1 MTAASTS
8 TTAAIAARRRQTQA
22 KLAQLDK
29 AISQLRRERHR
40 LTVRGIAERAGVSAT
55 FCYENQEARALVQ
68 GVIAD
73 ASRRRDGDTKQ
84 QHDRIEASWRE
95 RALNAE
101 EALTRTQQAVFA
113 QRQQIGELMGQLR
126 DTEQAVPGG
135 SVQAVLAENV
145 TLKRRLDQMTR
156 EHRSLQERLEGSR
169 SNLRFAEK
177 RIADLEDQLLEQG
190 PP

>member
-8 TTAAIAARRRQTQA
+8 TKAAIAARRLQTQA

-29 AISQLRRERHR
+29 AVGQLRRERGR

-68 GVIAD
+68 EAIAD
-73 ASRRRDGDTKQ
+73 ACRRRDGDNHQ
-84 QHDRIEASWRE
+84 EHDRIEASWRE

-101 EALTRTQQAVFA
+101 DALTRTQQAVFA

-126 DTEQAVPGG
+126 DTEQAVPGD
-135 SVQAVLAENV
+135 SIQTVLAENV

-177 RIADLEDQLLEQG
+177 RIADLEVQLLEQG

>member
-1 MTAASTS
+1 MTTASTS
-8 TTAAIAARRRQTQA
+8 TTAAIAARRRQTQD

-29 AISQLRRERHR
+29 AVSQLRRERRR

-55 FCYENQEARALVQ
+55 FCYENQKARALVQ
-68 GVIAD
+68 RAIAD
-73 ASRRRDGDTKQ
+73 VGRRHDGDTQ
-84 QHDRIEASWRE
+84 QEHDRIEASWRE

-101 EALTRTQQAVFA
+101 DALTRTQQTVFA

-126 DTEQAVPGG
+126 DTEQTVPGDF
-135 SVQAVLAENV
+135 VQTVLAENV
-145 TLKRRLDQMTR
+145 TLKHRLDQITR
-156 EHRSLQERLEGSR
+156 EHRSLQERLEGTR

-177 RIADLEDQLLEQG
+177 RIADLEIQILEQD

>member
-8 TTAAIAARRRQTQA
+8 TKAAIAARRLQTQA

-29 AISQLRRERHR
+29 AVGQLRRERGR

-68 GVIAD
+68 EAIAD
-73 ASRRRDGDTKQ
+73 ACRRRDGDNHQ
-84 QHDRIEASWRE
+84 EHDRIEASWRE

-101 EALTRTQQAVFA
+101 DALTRTQQAVFA

-126 DTEQAVPGG
+126 DTEQAVPGD
-135 SVQAVLAENV
+135 SIQTVLAENV

-177 RIADLEDQLLEQG
+177 RIADLEIQLLEQG